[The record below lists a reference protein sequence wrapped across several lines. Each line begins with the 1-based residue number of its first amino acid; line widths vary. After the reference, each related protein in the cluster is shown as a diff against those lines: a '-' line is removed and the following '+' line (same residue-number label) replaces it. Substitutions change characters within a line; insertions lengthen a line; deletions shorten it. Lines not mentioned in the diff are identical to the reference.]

1 MKEKIK
7 ELEALQKKW
16 IEHYKENSYIRDPF
30 LSHYWEGK
38 IKAIEEI
45 IDLLKNQKQSG

>member
-16 IEHYKENSYIRDPF
+16 IKHHKMIQVNDY

-38 IKAIEEI
+38 MRAIEEI
-45 IDLLKNQKQSG
+45 IDLLKNQKQSGV

>member
-1 MKEKIK
+1 MKDKIK
-7 ELEALQKKW
+7 ELEALQKRW
-16 IEHYKENSYIRDPF
+16 IKHYKENSYVKDSVA

-45 IDLLKNQKQSG
+45 IDLLKNQ